1 MCIFIHTDAL
11 DKTNVSRYNRNM
23 NKCSEYEQGDVCM
36 SKEDKI
42 QYLIDLLVQLGTVV
56 LREETPQNEL
66 ARQCPIPEA
75 AEE

>member
-1 MCIFIHTDAL
+1 MYIFIHMDAL
-11 DKTNVSRYNRNM
+11 DKTNVSRYNRDM
-23 NKCSEYEQGDVCM
+23 NKCSEYKQGDVCM

-42 QYLIDLLVQLGTVV
+42 QYLIDLWVQLGAVV
-56 LREETPQNEL
+56 LREETPQNES